1 MKNQIT
7 RRQFAAGTG
16 VAAIAVA
23 AGTAGMFTLLA
34 RPAPGGT
41 VHADAAASRHIEAV
55 TTGTGWKS
63 AATGNVFGKPGFGTL
78 PG

>member
-1 MKNQIT
+1 MS
-7 RRQFAAGTG
+7 
-16 VAAIAVA
+16 
-23 AGTAGMFTLLA
+23 TLLA